1 MKTIRIPMIL
11 AAALSLGTVAAC
23 TPPLT
28 VEVEPSHL
36 SPADTA
42 EPIAQDTTIF
52 TVIEHIDD
60 DRLTL
65 RMLHSVMS
73 AHADT
78 ILFVGDEIH
87 VALEP
92 LLPQNSR
99 RGGCATAILGRQGQG
114 MGRIV
119 PGTNSGRHSVC
130 LARLQDFR
138 GAEGLP
144 VDDIH
149 LNQVARVMLTGD
161 LVFYGQGVTA
171 QIRRCDEFQAWS
183 ADFLKKTW
191 QPLKPVD
198 GQTRNT
204 CEFDGDPRP
213 MEQRACQLGG
223 SKGNQWVFTDNQGR
237 MVQVSACE
245 PDQASLK

>member
-11 AAALSLGTVAAC
+11 AAAFILGTMEAC
-23 TPPLT
+23 TTPLT
-28 VEVEPSHL
+28 VEVEPGQL
-36 SPADTA
+36 SLADTA

-92 LLPQNSR
+92 LLPKNSR

-119 PGTNSGRHSVC
+119 PGTNSGRHPAC

-144 VDDIH
+144 VHDIH

-161 LVFYGQGVTA
+161 LVFDGQGVTA

-191 QPLKPVD
+191 QPYKPVD

-204 CEFDGDPRP
+204 CDFDGDPRP
-213 MEQRACQLGG
+213 MEQRACR
-223 SKGNQWVFTDNQGR
+223 SGNTQGAHWGFTDPSGR
-237 MVQVSACE
+237 WVQVSACVPE
-245 PDQASLK
+245 MTAQ

>member
-1 MKTIRIPMIL
+1 MKNIRIPMIL
-11 AAALSLGTVAAC
+11 TAALSLGTVAAC
-23 TPPLT
+23 ATPLI
-28 VEVEPSHL
+28 VEVEPGQL

-60 DRLTL
+60 DKLTL
-65 RMLHSVMS
+65 RLLHSVMS

-92 LLPQNSR
+92 LLPKNSR
-99 RGGCATAILGRQGQG
+99 RGGCVTAILGRQGQG

-119 PGTNSGRHSVC
+119 PGTDSGRHPTC

-144 VDDIH
+144 VHDIH
-149 LNQVARVMLTGD
+149 LNQVARIMLTGD
-161 LVFYGQGVTA
+161 LVFDGQGVTA
-171 QIRRCDEFQAWS
+171 PIRRCDEFQAWS

-191 QPLKPVD
+191 QPSKPVD

-204 CEFDGDPRP
+204 CKFDGDPQP
-213 MEQRACQLGG
+213 MEQRACR
-223 SKGNQWVFTDNQGR
+223 SGNVPGTHWGFTDPSGR
-237 MVQVSACE
+237 WVQVSACVSAMTAE
-245 PDQASLK
+245 